1 MKPGALWPVAIIG
14 VLAVTVGAN
23 IWLFMAAG
31 DPRDTAIEPDYYRK
45 AVAWDST
52 MAQARRDVQLG
63 WRAEIAF
70 GALVSGSAPL
80 TVKLADSTGAPVES
94 AAVHVEAINNVDALK
109 HWPADLRESAPGRY
123 EAAMPLPRAG
133 LWEVRITARRGAELF
148 TDSKRAD
155 LARGAT
161 P

>member
-1 MKPGALWPVAIIG
+1 MKPGAMWPVAIIG

-23 IWLFMAAG
+23 IWLFTKAG

-52 MAQARRDVQLG
+52 MAQARADVALG

-70 GALVSGSAPL
+70 SALAQG
-80 TVKLADSTGAPVES
+80 TTTLAVTLKDSTGAPVES
-94 AAVHVEAINNVDALK
+94 AAVHVEAINNVDALQ
-109 HWPADLRESAPGRY
+109 HWPADLREAAPGRY
-123 EAAMPLPRAG
+123 EAAMPLPRPG
-133 LWEVRITARRGAELF
+133 LWEVRITAKRGADLF
-148 TDSKRAD
+148 TDSERTD
-155 LARGAT
+155 LFRGRT